1 MTSIRAFQFLVVFT
15 TLIGTPPSSA
25 AAMDR
30 LETVYEPPPIL
41 LYHRFGP
48 TPADSMTVTDKV
60 FLSHLDALK
69 AAGYHV
75 VPLRQIVE
83 AALGGKPMPSKSVAI
98 VVDDGHASVYTH
110 MLPIVRKYHIPVTLF
125 IYPSA
130 ISNASYAMTWSQLH
144 ELQKTGLFD
153 IQSHT
158 YWHPNFKK
166 EKKKL
171 TAAQYDQLVT
181 MQFSKSRAKLEKE
194 FGTKVDL
201 IAWPFGIYDDELA
214 AKAKEAGYI
223 AAFTIEGD
231 RERHWKDPMKV
242 PRYLLTDAHR
252 GKTFERILTGNSR
265 LAAAGGCKK

>member
-1 MTSIRAFQFLVVFT
+1 
-15 TLIGTPPSSA
+15 
-25 AAMDR
+25 
-30 LETVYEPPPIL
+30 
-41 LYHRFGP
+41 
-48 TPADSMTVTDKV
+48 
-60 FLSHLDALK
+60 
-69 AAGYHV
+69 
-75 VPLRQIVE
+75 
-83 AALGGKPMPSKSVAI
+83 
-98 VVDDGHASVYTH
+98 
-110 MLPIVRKYHIPVTLF
+110 
-125 IYPSA
+125 
-130 ISNASYAMTWSQLH
+130 
-144 ELQKTGLFD
+144 
-153 IQSHT
+153 
-158 YWHPNFKK
+158 
-166 EKKKL
+166 
-171 TAAQYDQLVT
+171 